1 MLRKRNDFE
10 IIELLRKEQSHIRQI
25 GADLGLIPSTVM
37 RIMKQLEEENI
48 VDFKQQGKNKTYFLK
63 ETPEAKTYLFITEQH
78 KLLKTIQQPK
88 LRRIIKELQNKTKGE
103 LIVLFGS
110 QAKGTATKNSDID
123 IYIETTD
130 KKLREKTRLISE
142 KLSVKI
148 GKLDKENLL
157 TKEIIKKHIIIQ
169 NIERFYQLI
178 K

>member
-10 IIELLRKEQSHIRQI
+10 IIELLRKEPSHIRQI
-25 GADLGLIPSTVM
+25 GEDLGLIPSTVM

-63 ETPEAKTYLFITEQH
+63 ETPEAKIYLFITEH
-78 KLLKTIQQPK
+78 YKLLKIIQQPK

-103 LIVLFGS
+103 LIALFGS
-110 QAKGTATKNSDID
+110 QAKGTTTKNSDID
-123 IYIETTD
+123 IYLETTD

-148 GKLDKENLL
+148 GELDKENLL
-157 TKEIIKKHIIIQ
+157 TKEIIKNHVIIQ
-169 NIERFYQLI
+169 NLERFYQLI